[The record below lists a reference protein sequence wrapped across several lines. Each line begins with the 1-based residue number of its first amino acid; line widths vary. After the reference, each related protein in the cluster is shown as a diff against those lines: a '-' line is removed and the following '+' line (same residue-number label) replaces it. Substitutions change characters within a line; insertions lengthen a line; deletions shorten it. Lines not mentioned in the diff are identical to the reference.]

1 MDRYTKT
8 ILTVI
13 AVSLAWIAFR
23 DAPIISNA
31 LASTG
36 VIEVKV
42 VDMNISRYQPLPV
55 KIEGVVKCSVK

>member
-13 AVSLAWIAFR
+13 AASLLWSSFK
-23 DAPIISNA
+23 DMPIISNA

-36 VIEVKV
+36 VIEVKI

-55 KIEGVVKCSVK
+55 KIEGVVKCKAN